1 MKSNSFSSTILNTC
15 SLLFFLSFLP
25 VSGQDLNTLSQ
36 KNLSAIKASQISDA
50 EIQKIKS
57 QVESSNMGMDELK
70 NSALERGLPSE
81 EFELIRQRIEGQ
93 KNNNQQNSNEKLI
106 ENSVKIEAPSAKNNT
121 EIDPLIFGSELFL
134 QKSNFMANS
143 NLASPYNY
151 EIGPNDV
158 LKIMLY
164 GIQEFSTEQRVTKEG
179 NITIPNIGLVKISGL
194 TMEAAQSKI
203 KQQMEKNIYK
213 SLKTNESKLSVTLSN
228 IRTIHITI
236 IGANNSGTFNV
247 SSLTTVFNALN
258 IAGGPSKIG
267 TYRNI
272 ELIRN
277 NKLLRTI
284 DLYHFLINGD
294 QSDNVGL
301 KENDVIRIPPF
312 KDRIEMKGFVKR
324 PGIFEIKA
332 QETFNDILNY
342 SGGFDDFA
350 YQASV
355 QVIKK
360 NDEEFLIQDLIKNEY
375 SSFHPEGGSTFIIS
389 KILNRFKNRIKIGGA
404 VFRPDSYE
412 LKEGLRIK
420 TLIEKSGGLKED
432 AYLYGAHLFRNK
444 ADLTKEIININL
456 KKVLEDDQKENILL
470 QREDSIHV
478 TSIFD
483 LKDKL
488 KVSVQGEVHKPGS
501 FMYYEGITIKDLI
514 RLAGG
519 TTYKANSKIEIAR
532 SLNKGG
538 ALTDKSLESKTQI
551 LNSEI
556 DANLNVVEGFENFQL
571 EPFDFISI
579 TKNQNFNDVEQIK
592 LTGQIRFTGT
602 YSLASK
608 TERISDLIQRS
619 GGVLPSAFLKG
630 AYLIRNENKKNYF
643 ESDNNS
649 AYLDSLEKIKFEG
662 SIKSL
667 DGYAQTNTTKKINYL
682 ALELDKILMKPGS
695 TFDIILKDGD
705 ELVVPKIN
713 NQVKISGAVFQETII
728 PFENGLNIKNCISSA
743 GGVTD
748 KSIRGKAYVIY
759 ANGRSKQ
766 IKRFGFFRF
775 NPVIEPGC
783 QVVVPVLTQPKAN
796 VLVTILQ
803 YTGMIAQI
811 GTTLLTISLLS
822 K

>member
-1 MKSNSFSSTILNTC
+1 M
-15 SLLFFLSFLP
+15 
-25 VSGQDLNTLSQ
+25 SQ
-36 KNLSAIKASQISDA
+36 KNLSAVKASQLSDA

-57 QVESSNMGMDELK
+57 QIESSSLSLDDLK
-70 NSALERGLPSE
+70 KTAQERGLPSE
-81 EFELIRQRIEGQ
+81 EFDLIRQRIEGQ
-93 KNNNQQNSNEKLI
+93 KNSTQQNSNEKSPDI
-106 ENSVKIEAPSAKNNT
+106 SMKTDVPSPKNNPD
-121 EIDPLIFGSELFL
+121 IDPLIFGSELFM
-134 QKSNFMANS
+134 QTSNFMANS

-164 GIQEFSTEQRVTKEG
+164 GIQEFTTEQRVTKEG

-194 TMEAAQSKI
+194 TLEAAQSRI
-203 KQQMEKNIYK
+203 KQQMEKTIYK

-236 IGANNSGTFNV
+236 IGAKNSGTFNV

-312 KDRIEMKGFVKR
+312 KDRIEIKGFVKR
-324 PGIFEIKA
+324 PGMFETKA
-332 QETFNDILNY
+332 QETFADMLNY

-350 YQASV
+350 YQASI

-360 NDEEFLIQDLIKNEY
+360 TDEEFQIKDLPKNEF
-375 SSFHPEGGSTFIIS
+375 SSFHPEGGSTFIVS
-389 KILNRFKNRIKIGGA
+389 KILNRYKNRIKIGGA
-404 VFRPDSYE
+404 VFRPESYE
-412 LKEGLRIK
+412 LKDGLRIK
-420 TLIEKSGGLKED
+420 NLIEKSGGLKED
-432 AYLYGAHLFRNK
+432 AYLFGAHLFRNK
-444 ADLTKEIININL
+444 VDLTKEIININL
-456 KKVLEDDQKENILL
+456 KKVLEGDSKENILL
-470 QREDSIHV
+470 QREDSIHI

-501 FMYYEGITIKDLI
+501 FTYFEGITIKDLI

-519 TTYKANSKIEIAR
+519 TTYRANSKIEIAR
-532 SLNKGG
+532 SLNKGVVSS
-538 ALTDKSLESKTQI
+538 DNSIESKTQI
-551 LNSEI
+551 LYSEI
-556 DANLNVVEGFENFQL
+556 DVNLNVVEGFENYQL
-571 EPFDFISI
+571 EPFDYISI
-579 TKNQNFNDVEQIK
+579 TKNQNFNDVEQVK
-592 LTGQIRFTGT
+592 LSGQIRFTGT
-602 YSLASK
+602 YSLSSK

-619 GGVLPSAFLKG
+619 GGILPSAFLKG
-630 AYLIRNENKKNYF
+630 AYLIRSGNKKNYL
-643 ESDNNS
+643 EIDNSDS
-649 AYLDSLEKIKFEG
+649 HLDSLESIKNNAIIKLPDG
-662 SIKSL
+662 SIQQKS
-667 DGYAQTNTTKKINYL
+667 TKKVDYL
-682 ALELDKILMKPGS
+682 ALELDKILDKPGS

-705 ELVVPKIN
+705 ELIVPKFN
-713 NQVKISGAVFQETII
+713 NQVSISGAVFQETTI
-728 PFENGLNIKNCISSA
+728 PFENGLNIRKCISSA
-743 GGVTD
+743 GGVTE
-748 KSIRGKAYVIY
+748 KSLRGKAYVIY

-783 QVVVPVLTQPKAN
+783 QVVVPVQTQPRTN
-796 VLVTILQ
+796 VLVSILQ